1 MTATNISPSSQNT
14 ISYPEQEVRKNFG
27 VYVNEIVATNGKD
40 LGGKRNISFE
50 SMVQRV
56 NIAVEAAKKYKSTFG

>member
-1 MTATNISPSSQNT
+1 MM
-14 ISYPEQEVRKNFG
+14 SYQEREVRKNFG

-40 LGGKRNISFE
+40 LGGKGDVSLE

-56 NIAVEAAKKYKSTFG
+56 AVAIEAAKKYKSTFG